1 MKGDVTNTTGQS
13 FRLAIFIGAS
23 ILVLASSVYGQSG
36 SGTRAVPCM
45 VNYLRLRITTGQDD
59 LRGWDGFSTSKDN
72 LDVTVYFG
80 ENGSQLAADVNN
92 NQEWKNKSVHLVE
105 IKLNQAVPL
114 NQIKGIELKHTGSG
128 VSFDAAKAST
138 PLGPAAGIQ
147 SPDTWDM
154 QWLEVTA
161 VGGGVGATI
170 LRHGPKSFTN
180 GDRVLSTRVQI
191 PANSCNVDERFGRL
205 NPGKKDVQ
213 PASGAGSRYGKEQPA
228 PSALQ
233 LPSKSSNQ
241 QLQNNEIVRQALAH
255 VVQIGP
261 RASVQGGD
269 REYSAII
276 AIIKRQSAASRSL
289 LAQGVEPLSPQ
300 ATPTQ
305 GLGGPNQGGTLLNG
319 AKVALNPQ
327 KLSQKSSAPL
337 LGASQTMSA
346 PGTRSAGPSTSP
358 AATQVNPPSGPT
370 APHAPGGRQPLSQP
384 IGASAPMP
392 TQICRAGIATVD
404 GAANGV
410 WFSPVAGEDGRFVI
424 QGCGFGSMPGE
435 VYLSGVQYDSVAA
448 KLVLRHVGVS
458 TSPDRVNFTILPNE
472 WKGDRQI
479 ITSWSDRQIVAQI
492 DPNAS
497 GLYDTNSV
505 TLNVKTADGQILQA
519 TGMNFLAARE
529 DQLLKGL
536 LLPAGCTPQSTGP
549 ACVPTG
555 VSLAKV
561 TSAAGIVTPQVE
573 SPSISLLRSG
583 DTIAVAREIAWFHFP
598 ILPHRARTSRVEPIR
613 INWILRP
620 DFSLIR
626 TAE

>member
-1 MKGDVTNTTGQS
+1 MDRPADEEVGIKGIGVSRFARGGKTMKGDVTNTTGQS

-161 VGGGVGATI
+161 VGGGVGATV

-255 VVQIGP
+255 VVQIGR
-261 RASVQGGD
+261 RARVFGDYRDHKAAKRGFSLAAGAGSRTAKPAGYPDSGVRRPESRWHAAERCESGTESAEAFAKVFRALAGSQSNDVGAGNPERGAIHKSRSDAGESAQRSDSAPCSRRAAAIVAADWGQRADANADLPSGD
-269 REYSAII
+269 RNRGWRRE
-276 AIIKRQSAASRSL
+276 RS
-289 LAQGVEPLSPQ
+289 V
-300 ATPTQ
+300 
-305 GLGGPNQGGTLLNG
+305 
-319 AKVALNPQ
+319 V
-327 KLSQKSSAPL
+327 
-337 LGASQTMSA
+337 
-346 PGTRSAGPSTSP
+346 
-358 AATQVNPPSGPT
+358 
-370 APHAPGGRQPLSQP
+370 QPRRWRRW
-384 IGASAPMP
+384 
-392 TQICRAGIATVD
+392 QICD
-404 GAANGV
+404 
-410 WFSPVAGEDGRFVI
+410 
-424 QGCGFGSMPGE
+424 
-435 VYLSGVQYDSVAA
+435 
-448 KLVLRHVGVS
+448 
-458 TSPDRVNFTILPNE
+458 
-472 WKGDRQI
+472 
-479 ITSWSDRQIVAQI
+479 
-492 DPNAS
+492 S
-497 GLYDTNSV
+497 GLWIREY
-505 TLNVKTADGQILQA
+505 
-519 TGMNFLAARE
+519 AR
-529 DQLLKGL
+529 
-536 LLPAGCTPQSTGP
+536 
-549 ACVPTG
+549 
-555 VSLAKV
+555 
-561 TSAAGIVTPQVE
+561 
-573 SPSISLLRSG
+573 
-583 DTIAVAREIAWFHFP
+583 
-598 ILPHRARTSRVEPIR
+598 
-613 INWILRP
+613 
-620 DFSLIR
+620 
-626 TAE
+626 